1 MLGTTKRKAD
11 EAVALEGLLSP
22 KRLRAKVSD
31 DEHEDLAAAKSGT
44 TTFHGLGVIGPLC
57 DACNTLGYKVPTP
70 IQKEAIPLALSGRD
84 VIGLAETGSG
94 KTAAYALPILQC
106 RFYPCCRLVEV
117 DTLQL

>member
-1 MLGTTKRKAD
+1 MLGTTKRKGD

-22 KRLRAKVSD
+22 KRLRSD
-31 DEHEDLAAAKSGT
+31 DEHEGLAAAKSGT

-70 IQKEAIPLALSGRD
+70 IQKETIPLALSGRD

-94 KTAAYALPILQC
+94 KTAAYALPILQG
-106 RFYPCCRLVEV
+106 RFYPCRRLVEV